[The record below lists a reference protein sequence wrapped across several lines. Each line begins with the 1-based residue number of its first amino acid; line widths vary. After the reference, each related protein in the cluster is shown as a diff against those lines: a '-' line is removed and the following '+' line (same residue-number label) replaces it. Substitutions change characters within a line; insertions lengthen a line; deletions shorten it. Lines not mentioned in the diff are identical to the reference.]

1 MLELQGGGMN
11 PEVMDVFNSLRDK
24 GYAVVIFSPEE
35 LGSAPPE
42 DVEDRLIELG
52 WDAISMAREE

>member
-1 MLELQGGGMN
+1 MN